1 MTCAT
6 TPEERHNDQMHGE
19 QDDVPQDAAGVRC
32 TCALF
37 MHAVVLPDDAVH
49 QPFSVLDAFKA
60 VELQLPVLQAA

>member
-6 TPEERHNDQMHGE
+6 TPEARHNDQTHGKQE
-19 QDDVPQDAAGVRC
+19 VMPQDAAGVGC

-37 MHAVVLPDDAVH
+37 MHTVVLPDDAVH
-49 QPFSVLDAFKA
+49 QPFAVLDAFKA